1 MKNLAPI
8 VIFAFNRPK
17 ALKAL
22 IESLKQN
29 PLYGESERFVFI
41 DGPRNEADRKLIEEV
56 KEIAHSVTENV
67 MASEENKGLAN
78 SIISGVTQIVNRY
91 GKVIVLEDDL
101 RLMPG
106 FLKYMNEALD
116 TYENQEKI
124 FSICGYGL
132 KIKRPKD
139 YVEDVYMGIR
149 SSSWG
154 WGTWKDRWQSVDWE
168 VKDWEELSMNRRTQS
183 AFNRGGS
190 DMFGMLRGYM
200 TGRNNSWAIRFCYS
214 QFKQGRY
221 SVHPF
226 LSFVDNEGFGEGATN
241 CNQKYSRFKVE
252 LNNQETPVLN
262 MPSELSLNKNIIRA
276 NSRYHS
282 LMMRIYSKFRKIL
295 NA

>member
-106 FLKYMNEALD
+106 F
-116 TYENQEKI
+116 
-124 FSICGYGL
+124 
-132 KIKRPKD
+132 
-139 YVEDVYMGIR
+139 
-149 SSSWG
+149 
-154 WGTWKDRWQSVDWE
+154 
-168 VKDWEELSMNRRTQS
+168 
-183 AFNRGGS
+183 
-190 DMFGMLRGYM
+190 
-200 TGRNNSWAIRFCYS
+200 
-214 QFKQGRY
+214 
-221 SVHPF
+221 
-226 LSFVDNEGFGEGATN
+226 
-241 CNQKYSRFKVE
+241 
-252 LNNQETPVLN
+252 
-262 MPSELSLNKNIIRA
+262 
-276 NSRYHS
+276 
-282 LMMRIYSKFRKIL
+282 
-295 NA
+295 